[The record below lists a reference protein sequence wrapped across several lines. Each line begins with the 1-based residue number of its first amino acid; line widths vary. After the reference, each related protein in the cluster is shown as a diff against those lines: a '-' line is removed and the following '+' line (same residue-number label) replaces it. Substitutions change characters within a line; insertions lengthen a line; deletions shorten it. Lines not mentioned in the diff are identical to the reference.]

1 MMSHPILPKGL
12 VMSLRTS
19 HLVVIAVALAGLVG
33 CASGASV
40 TQPTAEAS
48 AAPTSEQLIA
58 QFADAL
64 CPAVAADVAFN
75 EVWEDQTAT
84 LGDIVAVAST
94 ARDEGATAAETVE
107 SLAQSWPVEYE
118 NDLRLVRDLY
128 ADKSADYGSIAD
140 ASTLDELTGFQFI
153 DVTEGN
159 NAAQRI
165 ADALGAP
172 QITC

>member
-1 MMSHPILPKGL
+1 MSHPILPKGL
-12 VMSLRTS
+12 VMSLRPSLLTVTA
-19 HLVVIAVALAGLVG
+19 VVLAMLVG
-33 CASGASV
+33 CAPSSAPTPEPTPAASD
-40 TQPTAEAS
+40 
-48 AAPTSEQLIA
+48 PTSEQLIA

-75 EVWEDQTAT
+75 EVWEDQAAS
-84 LGDIVAVAST
+84 LDEIVAVAT
-94 ARDEGATAAETVE
+94 AARDEGATAAQTVE
-107 SLAQSWPVEYE
+107 SLVQSWPVEYE
-118 NDLRLVRDLY
+118 NDLQLVRDLY
-128 ADKSADYGSIAD
+128 VGKSADYAEVAD
-140 ASTLDELTGFQFI
+140 ASTLDELIEFQFI